1 MVGKV
6 SEDFEKIL
14 THDALEFLASLH
26 RNFNATRK
34 QLMQAR
40 EELQKNI
47 DSGSPIEVMN
57 NS

>member
-14 THDALEFLASLH
+14 TRDALEFLASLH

-47 DSGSPIEVMN
+47 DSGSPIEVT
-57 NS
+57 